1 MPYMSFLLLA
11 AVGFWAGVQNALA
24 GGGTFLTLPALLWA
38 GLDPRAA
45 NMASAMALFPG
56 QIVNSWQARSIATG
70 VAGAPLKAL
79 VGISLVGGA
88 AGAALLLTTPV
99 KVFAALIPWL
109 VLFATALFALGDSL
123 RSRLTRHDALPS
135 YALLAAQAG
144 IAVYGGF
151 FGGGIGFLMLA
162 ALSLAGIGARAAGG
176 TKNFLAAAM
185 NLTAVCVF
193 AFAAQNHWPEIVVM
207 AAGGTTGAYAGSHLL
222 LRLPVAALRITIIVI
237 GLALSIALF
246 LR

>member
-1 MPYMSFLLLA
+1 MNFLLLA

-45 NMASAMALFPG
+45 NIASTIALFPG
-56 QIVNSWQARSIATG
+56 QIVMSWRARNIAVG

-79 VGISLVGGA
+79 VGISLAGGA

-123 RSRLTRHDALPS
+123 RSRWSRHDALPP
-135 YALLAAQAG
+135 YALLTAQAA

-162 ALSLAGIGARAAGG
+162 ALSLAGIAARAAGG

-185 NLTAVCVF
+185 NLTAVAVF
-193 AFAAQNHWPEIVVM
+193 AFAPQNHWPEIM
-207 AAGGTTGAYAGSHLL
+207 AMATGAVAGAYAGSHLL
-222 LRLPVAALRITIIVI
+222 LRLPVAALRVTIIVI
-237 GLALSIALF
+237 GIALSVALF

>member
-1 MPYMSFLLLA
+1 MLHMNFLLLA
-11 AVGFWAGVQNALA
+11 AVGFWAGAQNALA

-45 NMASAMALFPG
+45 NIASTIALFPG
-56 QIVNSWQARSIATG
+56 QIVMSWQARSIATG
-70 VAGAPLKAL
+70 VAGAPLKVLA
-79 VGISLVGGA
+79 GISLIGGA

-109 VLFATALFALGDSL
+109 ILFATALFALGGSL
-123 RSRLTRHDALPS
+123 RSRLPRQHALPPF
-135 YALLAAQAG
+135 ALLAAQAA

-162 ALSLAGIGARAAGG
+162 ALSLAGITARAAGG

-185 NLTAVCVF
+185 NLSAVAVF
-193 AFAAQNHWPEIVVM
+193 AFAPQTHWPEIAAM
-207 AAGGTTGAYAGSHLL
+207 ATGAIAGAYTGSHLL
-222 LRLPVAALRITIIVI
+222 LRLPMAALRTTIVVI
-237 GLALSIALF
+237 GIALSIALF

>member
-1 MPYMSFLLLA
+1 MPNMSFLLLA
-11 AVGFWAGVQNALA
+11 TIGFWAGVQNALA

-38 GLDPRAA
+38 GLDARAA
-45 NMASAMALFPG
+45 SIASTIALFPG
-56 QIVNSWQARSIATG
+56 QIVMSWQARSIATG

-79 VGISLVGGA
+79 VGISLIGGA

-99 KVFAALIPWL
+99 KVFAAMIPWL

-123 RSRLTRHDALPS
+123 RSRLLRHAALPP
-135 YALLAAQAG
+135 YALLATQAG

-162 ALSLAGIGARAAGG
+162 ALSLAGIAARAAGG
-176 TKNFLAAAM
+176 TKNFLAATM
-185 NLTAVCVF
+185 NLSAVAVF
-193 AFAAQNHWPEIVVM
+193 AFAPQTHWPEIAAM
-207 AAGGTTGAYAGSHLL
+207 ATGSVAGAYAGSRLL
-222 LRLPVAALRITIIVI
+222 LRLPVAALRMTIIVI
-237 GLALSIALF
+237 GLALSAALF